1 MLKIKE
7 NANNLDYNVVFSTQE
22 GALKMLKIMRW
33 NSGKTNKKINQIREE
48 AIAHLKKHNYSD
60 ETIEDLL
67 TQSGFNKGKKVSKLP
82 GREHAKRS
90 KQVQE
95 HVDFLHNHD
104 HLKSWVCLAQIDY
117 SMSEDGWAQW
127 HYRND
132 EIADH
137 IIKILY
143 KNTSTYMSV
152 NEFRTTSRNALSV
165 RYMTSFYA
173 DIDAHEEGVEVD
185 LKAIKRF
192 LNKKYKD
199 GKLPKHSRLTATG
212 RGVQVYWKLETV
224 PDCLYWMWCKLE
236 GYIVQELA
244 DIKDH
249 IKGHEVD
256 LACVDVSRVFR
267 VEGTM
272 NPKAGEVAKCIDKN
286 DNIYRMSDILK
297 QYFEDKIIITKKK
310 AKHQVEMTDEK
321 GYVIEL
327 NDKKEQKFA
336 IVRQRRL
343 HDLRKLLELRKNQI
357 QQGHRE
363 EFLWIYAW
371 TCVENITTERMIHK
385 ELSSVNSMFVDPLSA
400 TELNGIVRKVYR
412 KWTSRKL
419 KQTAWEGSLSAQTG
433 RYCFRNK
440 TIIDKLDITEFER
453 SYFETI
459 FLTEEESQK
468 VWNERRNT
476 NKKEAR
482 RSGKKKQTTREKEA
496 DVNRRKV
503 QRWKAKG
510 LSQSEVQKKTGLG
523 ISTVKRYW
531 N

>member
-1 MLKIKE
+1 MRH
-7 NANNLDYNVVFSTQE
+7 T
-22 GALKMLKIMRW
+22 GA
-33 NSGKTNKKINQIREE
+33 KTKARINQSREE

-60 ETIEDLL
+60 EVIEDLL
-67 TQSGFNKGKKVSKLP
+67 TQAGFNKNKKVSKLP
-82 GREHAKRS
+82 NREHTKRS
-90 KQVQE
+90 KQVKE
-95 HVDFLHNHD
+95 HVNFLHNHE

-132 EIADH
+132 EVADN

-173 DIDAHEEGVEVD
+173 DIDAHSDDVEVD
-185 LKAIKRF
+185 LKAIKRY
-192 LNKKYKD
+192 LKKKYKA
-199 GKLPKHSRLTATG
+199 GRLPEHSRITFTG
-212 RGVQVYWKLETV
+212 RGVQIYWKLETV

-244 DIKDH
+244 DIKEH
-249 IKGHEVD
+249 IPGHEVD

-272 NPKAGEVAKCIDKN
+272 NPKANQIAKCIDKN

-310 AKHQVEMTDEK
+310 AKHQVEMTDEQ
-321 GYVIEL
+321 GSVIEL
-327 NDKKEQKFA
+327 SDNMDQNFL
-336 IVRQRRL
+336 IMRQRRI
-343 HDLRKLLELRKNQI
+343 HDLKKLLELRKNQI
-357 QQGHRE
+357 QKGHRE

-385 ELSSVNSMFVDPLSA
+385 ELSSVNSMFADPLSS

-419 KQTAWEGSLSAQTG
+419 KQTAWEGSLSAQTA

-459 FLTEEESQK
+459 FLTKEEAEK
-468 VWNERRNT
+468 VWNDRRNA

-482 RSGKKKQTTREKEA
+482 RSGKKKQTKKEKSA

-510 LSQSEVQKKTGLG
+510 LSQSEVAKKTGLG
-523 ISTVKRYW
+523 ISTVKRNW
-531 N
+531 K